1 MPYKDP
7 LEAKARKR
15 AQYLLHREALLRQ
28 KKIYNDAHREER
40 NHKATS
46 RRLSSPEKYKAK
58 DHASYQKRRATILAK
73 KRLAYAANPQRFLAQ
88 SKKSYQ
94 KHRQARLAQE
104 RENRLNKRQWR
115 REYETRYRRAHPE
128 KIKAKSDRRRAQRAQ
143 APINDFTV
151 AQWQEMKAAY
161 GHTCAY
167 CGRKMQRLSQDHI
180 TPLSKGGTHTA
191 SNIVPAC
198 QSCNSQKH
206 TGPVP
211 VPVQPLLLTVAPSKP
226 YAPRP
231 KKAQHPNVAD

>member
-1 MPYKDP
+1 MSYKDP
-7 LEAKARKR
+7 LVAKAQKR
-15 AQYLLHREALLRQ
+15 ARYLLNREALLRQ

-40 NHKATS
+40 NQQAAL
-46 RRLSSPEKYKAK
+46 RRRSNPEKYKAK
-58 DHASYQKRRATILAK
+58 DHASYQKRRDTILAK
-73 KRLAYAANPQRFLAQ
+73 RKQAYAAHPQRFLAQ
-88 SKKSYQ
+88 NKQSYQ
-94 KHRQARLAQE
+94 KHRQARAAKKSE
-104 RENRLNKRQWR
+104 MSRNNRARQ
-115 REYETRYRRAHPE
+115 REYETRYRREHPE
-128 KIKAKSDRRRAQRAQ
+128 KIKAKSDRRRAHHAQ
-143 APINDFTV
+143 APINDFTL
-151 AQWQEMKAAY
+151 AQWQEIKAAY

-211 VPVQPLLLTVAPSKP
+211 VPVQPLLLTIAPSKP

-231 KKAQHPNVAD
+231 KKAKHPNVAD